1 MTLTKFVDKPLPLVS
16 VVFFDAARYQT
27 FQSEAA
33 TMDGKKLGEA
43 CWQNRA
49 PHIAAEILWL
59 HRH

>member
-43 CWQNRA
+43 WKQTRA
-49 PHIAAEILWL
+49 PNIAPKILWL
-59 HRH
+59 FGQ